1 MVRRKLGSFTANGVN
16 MANINSILVVG
27 GGIAGLTTAA
37 ALKRH
42 DLPVELVER
51 QNTWCAPGAGFLVHA
66 NGVRMLTSLG
76 LGSGVEAAG
85 AVIRRWHFCDQQ
97 GNLLSETDLEALWG
111 DAGPC
116 VGIERP
122 ELQRVLLPGVVDLRC
137 RLGTSVTTL
146 VQDDA
151 HVRVGFS
158 DGSTG
163 HYDLVIG
170 ADGMK
175 STVRD
180 LILGARSPSELGAM
194 TWRSISRTSSI
205 PGPTAI
211 QFHLGDGCLFGFMAI
226 GRGRTYGFNYVITQR
241 FRDPLEGRLERLR
254 HRLRNFGPRV
264 QEYLDALERDDQV
277 ICSTMMWMEIKE
289 WHAGRVVL
297 VGDAAHASSPMMG
310 QGGCMAME
318 DAGVLAEELRSAAT
332 VEDALASYVR
342 RRKPRVEWVQRQS
355 IGLANLLTASSAAR
369 NAMLRERGTQ
379 LLQDR
384 FGPLVP
390 PP

>member
-1 MVRRKLGSFTANGVN
+1 
-16 MANINSILVVG
+16 MANINRILVVG
-27 GGIAGLTTAA
+27 GGVAGLTTAA
-37 ALKRH
+37 ALKQH

-51 QNTWCAPGAGFLVHA
+51 RDTWWAPGAGFLVHA

-76 LGSGVEAAG
+76 LGSVVEEAG
-85 AVIRRWHFCDQQ
+85 AVVRRWHFCNQQ
-97 GNLLSETDLEALWG
+97 GDLLSETDLEALW
-111 DAGPC
+111 DDTGPC
-116 VGIERP
+116 VGIERR
-122 ELQRVLLPGVVDLRC
+122 ELQRSLLPGIVDVRC

-151 HVRVGFS
+151 RVRVGFS

-180 LILGARSPSELGAM
+180 LILGTRLPSELGAM
-194 TWRSISRTSSI
+194 TWRSISQISAI
-205 PGPTAI
+205 PGLTAI
-211 QFHLGDGCLFGFMAI
+211 QFHLGDGCLFGFMPI

-241 FRDPLEGRLERLR
+241 FHDPLEGRLERLR

-318 DAGVLAEELRSAAT
+318 DACVLAEELRSAAT

-342 RRKPRVEWVQRQS
+342 RRKRRVEWVQRQS
-355 IGLANLLTASSAAR
+355 MGLANLLTGSAAAR
-369 NAMLRERGTQ
+369 NGMLRERGTQ
-379 LLQDR
+379 LMRDR

>member
-1 MVRRKLGSFTANGVN
+1 M
-16 MANINSILVVG
+16 
-27 GGIAGLTTAA
+27 
-37 ALKRH
+37 
-42 DLPVELVER
+42 
-51 QNTWCAPGAGFLVHA
+51 
-66 NGVRMLTSLG
+66 RMLTSLG
-76 LGSGVEAAG
+76 LGNGVEKAG

-97 GNLLSETDLEALWG
+97 GDLLSQTDLEVLWG
-111 DAGPC
+111 HTDPC

-122 ELQRVLLPGVVDLRC
+122 ELQRALLPGVADVRC
-137 RLGTSVTTL
+137 RLGTSLTTL

-151 HVRVGFS
+151 RVRVGFS

-180 LILGARSPSELGAM
+180 LILGTRSPSELGAM
-194 TWRSISRTSSI
+194 TWRSISRISSI

-211 QFHLGDGCLFGFMAI
+211 QFHLGDGCLFGFMPI

-241 FRDPLEGRLERLR
+241 FQDPLEGRLERLR

-264 QEYLDALERDDQV
+264 QEYLGALEWDDQV

-318 DAGVLAEELRSAAT
+318 DACVMAESLRDGATVAEALEAYVARRRPRVTWVHQESAAVT
-332 VEDALASYVR
+332 QSVR
-342 RRKPRVEWVQRQS
+342 LPPAE
-355 IGLANLLTASSAAR
+355 R
-369 NAMLRERGTQ
+369 NAAVRQFGDRMLQR
-379 LLQDR
+379 R
-384 FGPLVP
+384 FAPLVAVP
-390 PP
+390 

>member
-1 MVRRKLGSFTANGVN
+1 
-16 MANINSILVVG
+16 MANIDRILVVG
-27 GGIAGLTTAA
+27 GGVAGLTTAA

-42 DLPVELVER
+42 YLPVELVER
-51 QNTWCAPGAGFLVHA
+51 QDTWWAPGAGFLVHA

-76 LGSGVEAAG
+76 IGSVVEEAG
-85 AVIRRWHFCDQQ
+85 AVVRRWHFCDQQ
-97 GNLLSETDLEALWG
+97 GDLLSETDLETLW
-111 DAGPC
+111 DDTGPC

-122 ELQRVLLPGVVDLRC
+122 ELQRALLPGIVDVRC

-151 HVRVGFS
+151 RVRVGFS

-163 HYDLVIG
+163 YYDLVIG

-180 LILGARSPSELGAM
+180 LILGTQSPSELGAM
-194 TWRSISRTSSI
+194 AWRSISQISSI

-211 QFHLGDGCLFGFMAI
+211 QFHLGDGCLFGFMPI

-241 FRDPLEGRLERLR
+241 FHDPLEGRLERLR

-264 QEYLDALERDDQV
+264 QEHLDALERDDQV
-277 ICSTMMWMEIKE
+277 ICSTIMWMEIKE

-318 DAGVLAEELRSAAT
+318 DACVLAEELRSAAT

-355 IGLANLLTASSAAR
+355 MGLANLLTASSAAR

-379 LLQDR
+379 LMQDR

>member
-1 MVRRKLGSFTANGVN
+1 
-16 MANINSILVVG
+16 MAKIDSILVVG
-27 GGIAGLTTAA
+27 GGVAGLTTAA
-37 ALKRH
+37 ALHRH

-51 QNTWCAPGAGFLVHA
+51 RDTWWAPGAGFLVHA
-66 NGVRMLTSLG
+66 NGMRMLSSLG
-76 LGSGVEAAG
+76 LGSGVEKAG
-85 AVIRRWHFCDQQ
+85 AVVRRWHFCDQQ
-97 GNLLSETDLEALWG
+97 GDLLSGNDLEVLW
-111 DAGPC
+111 DDTGPC
-116 VGIERP
+116 VGIGRP
-122 ELQRVLLPGVVDLRC
+122 ELQRALLPGVVDLRC

-151 HVRVGFS
+151 RVRVGFS

-163 HYDLVIG
+163 HYDLVVG

-180 LILGARSPSELGAM
+180 LILGTRSPSELGAM
-194 TWRSISRTSSI
+194 AWRSISRISSI

-211 QFHLGDGCLFGFMAI
+211 QFHLGDGCLFGFMPI

-241 FRDPLEGRLERLR
+241 FHDPLEGRLERLR

-318 DAGVLAEELRSAAT
+318 DACVLAEELRSAAT

-355 IGLANLLTASSAAR
+355 MGLGNLLTASSAAR
-369 NAMLRERGTQ
+369 DAMLRERATQ
-379 LLQDR
+379 LMQDR
-384 FGPLVP
+384 FGPLVQP
-390 PP
+390 P